1 MSWQGLL
8 KWVKSDY
15 LKLVPILGL
24 AFYLAFIPH
33 QGYPY
38 LVHLD
43 EWVHMASSNEIIK
56 EATAFG
62 LTDPFR
68 GGEPIH
74 NQLLEVGFHAF
85 WAVFHQ
91 ISDIPWLVIFKY
103 FPAIIFMMTVL
114 SVYVLAQR
122 RGFGWEAALITT
134 LIPTTVGILGPGLL
148 VPVAMGLLF
157 IALSLFVAFNF
168 RSWWSYLVLFIFNA
182 FLLSM
187 HAATAVGLI
196 TILLPYI
203 VLNLKGNFK
212 HSLGVT
218 LAIVTPFLA
227 AVAAMPGIRGLV
239 AREIPRLFVQQ
250 SIAPFIQVPVVIQT
264 YGYLPVLLCLAGTLL
279 LAMRGGIKN
288 YALTLGL
295 LALLLMLTLFYAVGY
310 GIEMMYYRGLQ
321 FAMLMMSIVAGAGL
335 MAVKNL
341 KLPEGFMTRLKAPP
355 VMRNSGYILCLI
367 LIGLTLYIAIPARQ
381 DAPFYRMIDDEDY
394 KAFVWIREN
403 VDSSYQKA
411 VLDPWKGT
419 AFTAISGRN
428 VYTWIGDR
436 PGSGDKKAYE
446 FLRNGSENTTWLRE
460 NGISII
466 YARVYDGPPNGNTD
480 YISGN
485 PDLVEVAMNIYLLK
499 EAQSP

>member
-1 MSWQGLL
+1 MENSSWLV
-8 KWVKSDY
+8 KVVKSDY

-33 QGYPY
+33 QSYPY

-43 EWVHMASSNEIIK
+43 EWIHLSCSNEIIK
-56 EATAFG
+56 EGTAFG
-62 LTDPFR
+62 LADPFR
-68 GGEPIH
+68 GGAPIH

-91 ISDIPWLVIFKY
+91 ISGIPWLVIFKY
-103 FPAIIFMMTVL
+103 FPAIIFMITVL

-122 RGFGWEAALITT
+122 QGFGWEAALFSS
-134 LIPTTVGILGPGLL
+134 LIPTTVGILGPGFL

-157 IALSLFVAFNF
+157 IALSLYVAFNF
-168 RSWWSYLVLFIFNA
+168 RSWWSYLVLFIFSA

-187 HAATAVGLI
+187 HAATALGLI
-196 TILLPYI
+196 IILMPCI
-203 VLNLKGNFK
+203 VLNLKGDFR

-218 LAIVTPFLA
+218 LAIVTPFL
-227 AVAAMPGIRGLV
+227 VALVAMPGIWVLV
-239 AREIPRLFVQQ
+239 AREVPRLFAQQ
-250 SIAPFIQVPVVIQT
+250 SIPPFIQIPKVIET
-264 YGYLPVLLCLAGTLL
+264 YGYLPVLLCLVGTLL

-288 YALTLGL
+288 YALALGL
-295 LALLLMLTLFYAVGY
+295 LVLLSMLAIFYVFGY

-341 KLPEGFMTRLKAPP
+341 KLPEGFMARLKAPP
-355 VMRNSGYILCLI
+355 IVRNVGYILCLI
-367 LIGLTLYIAIPARQ
+367 LIGITLYIAIPARQ
-381 DAPFYRMIDDEDY
+381 NTPYYHMIDEQDY
-394 KAFVWIREN
+394 QAFVWIRGN

-428 VYTWIGDR
+428 VYTWIGDH
-436 PGSGDKKAYE
+436 PNPSDKKAYK
-446 FLRNGSENTTWLRE
+446 FLRNGSENTTFLKN
-460 NGISII
+460 NGISI
-466 YARVYDGPPNGNTD
+466 VYTKESTN
-480 YISGN
+480 N
-485 PDLVEVAMNIYLLK
+485 PDLVEVRKHVYLLK
-499 EAQSP
+499 EAQLDRE